1 LKRKGCPAQGQEQK
15 VGTSA
20 WGWFSRGGCP
30 YLDGQTCTGLAW
42 QSRCRCYLR
51 FPFVQKSVHSFPF
64 MQSGHVS
71 ARWKPPSVNVVLMVL
86 MDSHNLTWCGCV
98 GASPFFNHRRSC
110 RPHLIHVYDP
120 PTGSFHVVDGR
131 CNLPTTLSPIRT
143 YGTISLHGQRR
154 PIATKV

>member
-1 LKRKGCPAQGQEQK
+1 MVEKKGVSCEGPRTKSGHKRLGM
-15 VGTSA
+15 V
-20 WGWFSRGGCP
+20 FSRGCP

-110 RPHLIHVYDP
+110 R
-120 PTGSFHVVDGR
+120 
-131 CNLPTTLSPIRT
+131 
-143 YGTISLHGQRR
+143 
-154 PIATKV
+154 